1 MYIKQLSIFVENKPG
16 RLQHVMQTLSEG
28 GANIRALSIADTT
41 DFGVLR
47 IIVDDTEKACEIV
60 RKEGVVAK
68 VTNVIAVYV
77 DDRTGGLASVLGVI
91 AEAGIDIK
99 YMYVFLGRI
108 EGKALTILK
117 VDDDAKAEQV
127 LLAHGI
133 EVAGISD
140 L

>member
-28 GANIRALSIADTT
+28 GVNIRALSIADTT

-133 EVAGISD
+133 EVAGID
-140 L
+140 EL